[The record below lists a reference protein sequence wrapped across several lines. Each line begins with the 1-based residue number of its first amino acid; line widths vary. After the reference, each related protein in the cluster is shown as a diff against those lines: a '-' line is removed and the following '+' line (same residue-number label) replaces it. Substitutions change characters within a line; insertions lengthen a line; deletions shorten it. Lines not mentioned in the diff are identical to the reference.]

1 MRSAGQTLLDLIFEM
16 KSTAIPDVAYPSVD
30 LQDAYLDFKAILASD
45 EMYKSQDTDGVDLG
59 NSNKIR
65 KLILRLHKEG
75 IDKTWLSN
83 DIKDVFNKLVPLVI
97 RDKKIKTKVI

>member
-30 LQDAYLDFKAILASD
+30 LQDAYLNFKASIQND
-45 EMYKSQDTDGVDLG
+45 QMFISQDTDGVDLG

-65 KLILRLHKEG
+65 KLILKLNKDG
-75 IDKTWLSN
+75 IDKTWI
-83 DIKDVFNKLVPLVI
+83 DKDTKDLFKELVPLVI